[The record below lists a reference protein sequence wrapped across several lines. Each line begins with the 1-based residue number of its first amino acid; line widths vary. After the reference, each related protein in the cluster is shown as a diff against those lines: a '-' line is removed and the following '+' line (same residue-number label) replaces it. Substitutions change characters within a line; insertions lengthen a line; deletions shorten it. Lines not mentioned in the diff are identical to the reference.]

1 MKNVQIPG
9 ELWYLLVRR
18 HLLDHDDP
26 EELDRIKKLMESKLE
41 SLVKH
46 QLYTTSK
53 TDPDPETRE
62 KARKQYLDEVGMRK
76 SFRY

>member
-1 MKNVQIPG
+1 MKNVQIPVG
-9 ELWYLLVRR
+9 LWYLLVRR
-18 HLLDHDDP
+18 HLLDHGDP
-26 EELDRIKKLMESKLE
+26 EELKRIRELMENKLDA
-41 SLVKH
+41 LARH

-62 KARKQYLDEVGMRK
+62 KARKQYLDEVGMRE